1 MSAAVMYAARRH
13 ARPRLALLLL
23 TLLLIAAS
31 LVHLGL
37 GARWIAPQTVLRALL
52 EYDPRNFEQR
62 IIIDLR
68 LVRLAAALLTGA
80 ALGVAGLLL
89 QTVIRNPLGEPHILG
104 LNAGASLAVVATSAL
119 GLSLGAFPVGRPLTA
134 ACGAGLLFGGVMA
147 LASAGRGGA
156 TPLRITL
163 CGVALSGFASA
174 VTAAI
179 LILDEQTL
187 LAMRTWLAG
196 DLAGLNWSTLQT
208 ALVPALIGLGVALL
222 IAPRLNV
229 LALGDKVALG
239 LGVNLVQTR
248 LLGLLAIALLCGAA
262 VAVAGP
268 IGFVGLVVP
277 HVVRRLVT
285 EDIRL
290 ALPLAAPVGALAL
303 VLADIAARTLV
314 APQELGEQPRFILF
328 DIRLPRILMA
338 LLCGAMLGLAGAAMQ
353 SITRNGLADPGLIGV
368 KEGASIVVLALVLFF
383 PAVGLVWRPLAGMVG
398 GIAVALLVLTLARD
412 CSRPRFILIGIGV
425 SWSLAA
431 AVGIFMTTA
440 DVRDVQTAM
449 IWLAGSLQ
457 AATWPLLAVAFCWAL
472 PGAIILFCTA
482 RAADVALLGDRTAIG
497 LGVRLQQ
504 LTVLR
509 FFAPVLLTSASVSC
523 VGSLGFVGLM
533 APHMARFV
541 LRGGQVS
548 LLCGSA
554 LIGALLVLATDT
566 LGRLAFAPL
575 QIPAGIVIA
584 LVGCPFFVVLLWRRR
599 DAL

>member
-1 MSAAVMYAARRH
+1 MSVAILLSARRRP
-13 ARPRLALLLL
+13 RPRLALLLL

-37 GARWIAPQTVLRALL
+37 GARWIAPQTVLQALL

-104 LNAGASLAVVATSAL
+104 LNAGASLAVV
-119 GLSLGAFPVGRPLTA
+119 A

-314 APQELGEQPRFILF
+314 APQEL
-328 DIRLPRILMA
+328 A
-338 LLCGAMLGLAGAAMQ
+338 TGAM
-353 SITRNGLADPGLIGV
+353 T
-368 KEGASIVVLALVLFF
+368 
-383 PAVGLVWRPLAGMVG
+383 
-398 GIAVALLVLTLARD
+398 
-412 CSRPRFILIGIGV
+412 
-425 SWSLAA
+425 
-431 AVGIFMTTA
+431 
-440 DVRDVQTAM
+440 
-449 IWLAGSLQ
+449 
-457 AATWPLLAVAFCWAL
+457 
-472 PGAIILFCTA
+472 
-482 RAADVALLGDRTAIG
+482 
-497 LGVRLQQ
+497 
-504 LTVLR
+504 
-509 FFAPVLLTSASVSC
+509 
-523 VGSLGFVGLM
+523 
-533 APHMARFV
+533 
-541 LRGGQVS
+541 
-548 LLCGSA
+548 
-554 LIGALLVLATDT
+554 
-566 LGRLAFAPL
+566 
-575 QIPAGIVIA
+575 A
-584 LVGCPFFVVLLWRRR
+584 LVGAPLFIFIAARFFK
-599 DAL
+599 

>member
-1 MSAAVMYAARRH
+1 MSVAILLSARRRP
-13 ARPRLALLLL
+13 RPRLALLLL

-37 GARWIAPQTVLRALL
+37 GARWIAPQTVLQALL

-119 GLSLGAFPVGRPLTA
+119 GLSFGAFPAGRSLTA

-262 VAVAGP
+262 VAGP

-314 APQELGEQPRFILF
+314 APQEL
-328 DIRLPRILMA
+328 A
-338 LLCGAMLGLAGAAMQ
+338 TGAM
-353 SITRNGLADPGLIGV
+353 T
-368 KEGASIVVLALVLFF
+368 
-383 PAVGLVWRPLAGMVG
+383 
-398 GIAVALLVLTLARD
+398 
-412 CSRPRFILIGIGV
+412 
-425 SWSLAA
+425 
-431 AVGIFMTTA
+431 
-440 DVRDVQTAM
+440 
-449 IWLAGSLQ
+449 
-457 AATWPLLAVAFCWAL
+457 
-472 PGAIILFCTA
+472 
-482 RAADVALLGDRTAIG
+482 
-497 LGVRLQQ
+497 
-504 LTVLR
+504 
-509 FFAPVLLTSASVSC
+509 
-523 VGSLGFVGLM
+523 
-533 APHMARFV
+533 
-541 LRGGQVS
+541 
-548 LLCGSA
+548 
-554 LIGALLVLATDT
+554 
-566 LGRLAFAPL
+566 
-575 QIPAGIVIA
+575 A
-584 LVGCPFFVVLLWRRR
+584 LVGAPLFIFIAARFFK
-599 DAL
+599 